1 MNAAYAD
8 GSVFGRVPSAVIWTA
23 DTGKD
28 SSSASGP
35 MVLAASVNAELY
47 PLWDGGQKED
57 GRGTL
62 RS

>member
-1 MNAAYAD
+1 
-8 GSVFGRVPSAVIWTA
+8 
-23 DTGKD
+23 
-28 SSSASGP
+28 